1 MFKEERQTLPIHML
15 AGMVAGGATRLMVAP
30 LDVLKIRFQVQVDKK
45 VQKSERILAP
55 HYYYR
60 GIIDGIRQIVKSEGL
75 IGLWRGNLLAECL
88 WISYMGLQFMT
99 FEICKRV
106 YQSIWHSEQRLSSTA
121 TFVCGGVAGFTAQVI
136 SYPLDLLR
144 TRFAAQSVPKV
155 YKSIPHA
162 IVTIAKDGGIRGF
175 YSGLCASIVQVVPY
189 AAIQFTTYH
198 GICRF
203 LGNYR
208 KHPIGQLF
216 AGASAGLIGK
226 LAVLPLDVLKK
237 RLQMWGLNEYRVAKH
252 HTQSPKMR
260 FVAKQ
265 IAKYEGLRAFYK
277 GASPAVLKAAL
288 QAALAFTLYEQ
299 VRTGLTRLAPKRKH

>member
-1 MFKEERQTLPIHML
+1 MLSFFSKLFVSFVFRFGLCSCQLGREFKFSNNLFTMCSDDTLNIQP
-15 AGMVAGGATRLMVAP
+15 
-30 LDVLKIRFQVQVDKK
+30 QQ
-45 VQKSERILAP
+45 
-55 HYYYR
+55 
-60 GIIDGIRQIVKSEGL
+60 
-75 IGLWRGNLLAECL
+75 
-88 WISYMGLQFMT
+88 
-99 FEICKRV
+99 
-106 YQSIWHSEQRLSSTA
+106 
-121 TFVCGGVAGFTAQVI
+121 
-136 SYPLDLLR
+136 
-144 TRFAAQSVPKV
+144 V